1 MCGSN
6 PSRIPRY
13 PRPPF
18 SSTITFE
25 LIRWLR
31 RESGLIIGP
40 RRSHGDGVLKG
51 LREARR
57 RYDSHRPSRIPTSPL
72 PFILAAV
79 ALRWI
84 DQKTGIAEDVHAH
97 DHVVSHVLPVG
108 DGDRDLEFPAGDHDA
123 GIDDVSFF
131 RLVRGARPNADA
143 VEHGPETRTRRQ
155 IRVEAGPGR
164 TGVDPRQHADIALA
178 ATEGDLLDDADG
190 RPLLSLP
197 PLGDHGVHRQLPS
210 SRSIAIPQYSLNRAI
225 LRLDTFFSREPHRF
239 FPRVEGPSM
248 KIGVI
253 SKKPSY
259 WSTKA
264 ILKSIREHGHEPEFV
279 KTDEVRLVVAGTD
292 EAVFN
297 GKSLR
302 SYDVL
307 IPRIGRSMT
316 DFGKML
322 LRQLELM
329 GIRTTLASDGL
340 ITARNK
346 FLALQSLRQAH
357 IPIPRSI
364 LLASRPNFME
374 AAHLVR
380 YPAVLKILSGTQGI
394 GVMRVKSL
402 EETASIVDTLKF
414 FGEVVCLQEYIP
426 NPGVDIRA
434 LVVGDRVVGSM
445 KRVAAHNEWR
455 GSNHPPAKGE
465 AVALFHHPA
474 EAAARGAEGVRV
486 GGS

>member
-1 MCGSN
+1 
-6 PSRIPRY
+6 
-13 PRPPF
+13 
-18 SSTITFE
+18 
-25 LIRWLR
+25 
-31 RESGLIIGP
+31 
-40 RRSHGDGVLKG
+40 
-51 LREARR
+51 
-57 RYDSHRPSRIPTSPL
+57 
-72 PFILAAV
+72 
-79 ALRWI
+79 
-84 DQKTGIAEDVHAH
+84 
-97 DHVVSHVLPVG
+97 
-108 DGDRDLEFPAGDHDA
+108 
-123 GIDDVSFF
+123 
-131 RLVRGARPNADA
+131 
-143 VEHGPETRTRRQ
+143 
-155 IRVEAGPGR
+155 
-164 TGVDPRQHADIALA
+164 
-178 ATEGDLLDDADG
+178 
-190 RPLLSLP
+190 
-197 PLGDHGVHRQLPS
+197 
-210 SRSIAIPQYSLNRAI
+210 
-225 LRLDTFFSREPHRF
+225 
-239 FPRVEGPSM
+239 M

-292 EAVFN
+292 DAVFN
-297 GKSLR
+297 SKSLR

-329 GIRTTLASDGL
+329 GIRTTLSSDGL

-455 GSNHPPAKGE
+455 AENHPPAKNGALGMSGHAQGE
-465 AVALFHHPA
+465 AG
-474 EAAARGAEGVRV
+474 RGAEGGGRGRSGAGKMFPRAPPPRPPGHARPPVRRRPPAAR
-486 GGS
+486 GG

>member
-1 MCGSN
+1 MRC
-6 PSRIPRY
+6 PFPVILAFIP
-13 PRPPF
+13 
-18 SSTITFE
+18 
-25 LIRWLR
+25 LR
-31 RESGLIIGP
+31 RVDQEAGL
-40 RRSHGDGVLKG
+40 SK
-51 LREARR
+51 
-57 RYDSHRPSRIPTSPL
+57 
-72 PFILAAV
+72 
-79 ALRWI
+79 
-84 DQKTGIAEDVHAH
+84 DVHAD
-97 DHVVSHVLPVG
+97 DHVIPHVLAVRHR
-108 DGDRDLEFPAGDHDA
+108 DRDVELPARDEDLGVDH
-123 GIDDVSFF
+123 VPLF
-131 RLVRGARPNADA
+131 RLVGRRGAHPHPVEDGPQPGSQSQVRIQARPRGPRVDSG
-143 VEHGPETRTRRQ
+143 EHP
-155 IRVEAGPGR
+155 
-164 TGVDPRQHADIALA
+164 DIALA
-178 ATEGDLLDDADG
+178 SADHDLFHDANRGPIALRRLTRDH
-190 RPLLSLP
+190 RVHPSVSLP
-197 PLGDHGVHRQLPS
+197 GSIYERRYSINRVILGR
-210 SRSIAIPQYSLNRAI
+210 
-225 LRLDTFFSREPHRF
+225 DTFFSRDLHRGSNERGW
-239 FPRVEGPSM
+239 PAV

-253 SKKPSY
+253 SKKPAY
-259 WSTKA
+259 WSTQA
-264 ILKSIREHGHEPEFV
+264 ILKSIRKHGHEGTFV

-292 EAVFN
+292 DAVYN
-297 GKSLR
+297 GNSLR
-302 SYDVL
+302 GYDVL

-380 YPAVLKILSGTQGI
+380 YPAILKILSGTQGI

-434 LVVGDRVVGSM
+434 FVVGDRVVGSM

-455 GSNHPPAKGE
+455 GEQHLHPKAHAGG
-465 AVALFHHPA
+465 ASHPR
-474 EAAARGAEGVRV
+474 EEGGRRAARDR
-486 GGS
+486 

>member
-1 MCGSN
+1 
-6 PSRIPRY
+6 
-13 PRPPF
+13 
-18 SSTITFE
+18 
-25 LIRWLR
+25 
-31 RESGLIIGP
+31 
-40 RRSHGDGVLKG
+40 
-51 LREARR
+51 
-57 RYDSHRPSRIPTSPL
+57 
-72 PFILAAV
+72 
-79 ALRWI
+79 
-84 DQKTGIAEDVHAH
+84 
-97 DHVVSHVLPVG
+97 
-108 DGDRDLEFPAGDHDA
+108 
-123 GIDDVSFF
+123 
-131 RLVRGARPNADA
+131 
-143 VEHGPETRTRRQ
+143 
-155 IRVEAGPGR
+155 
-164 TGVDPRQHADIALA
+164 
-178 ATEGDLLDDADG
+178 
-190 RPLLSLP
+190 
-197 PLGDHGVHRQLPS
+197 
-210 SRSIAIPQYSLNRAI
+210 
-225 LRLDTFFSREPHRF
+225 
-239 FPRVEGPSM
+239 M

-292 EAVFN
+292 GAVFN
-297 GKSLR
+297 SKSLR

-307 IPRIGRSMT
+307 ILRIGRSMT

-329 GIRTTLASDGL
+329 GIRTTLTSDGL

-346 FLALQSLRQAH
+346 FLGLQSLRQAH

-434 LVVGDRVVGSM
+434 FVVGDRVVGSM

-455 GSNHPPAKGE
+455 PGVQPPPRGGE
-465 AVALFHHPA
+465 GGAVVRA
-474 EAAARGAEGVRV
+474 EDGAARGAEQLV
-486 GGS
+486 